1 MKKSLFLFTVMLAS
15 FLASF
20 TNAWADTDPSAE
32 FKVTPS
38 DGTASYEYYVRLSRK
53 FSNSSDDKVGRFY
66 LQKKLGSDSNNLLF
80 SSTEDKLIVTLKEF
94 SNSDG
99 QFYVVPTNAVTAEGT
114 ATNGIFVTEATSL
127 GTKILLKSTSASTS
141 NTQGWYIQARNKSSY
156 FSSGY
161 ACWDIIEHVYT
172 ISVGNSDNSQGW
184 NIHWP
189 LDNGTTVELYQN
201 NDGNCALYFEPA
213 NATAVKAALQEQI
226 DKAESYLGTVGY
238 PSETSTEGTALK
250 AAIENINNFD
260 SATSDFAT
268 VKAALTTALEK
279 YEASTDI
286 KLPEDGKVYKI
297 AAVFDDESEY
307 ALYYNPNG
315 KMYND
320 NDLISST
327 GCIDGVEGVDNV
339 DKSGYFF
346 CHEVKVG
353 ENKKYLFV
361 NKDGYYLTWL
371 DPNAS
376 TSSKYHTG
384 YTDSYESQK
393 NLWTISKAASSG
405 SHIASTTTAAN
416 VFGKVQMQAIG
427 DGSSTYYLLAR
438 IPGRGSS
445 DGNTMDFVSGGSSD
459 IYYDNYTSGS
469 TTVRRTHAFKFYEV
483 SVDDYCTLN
492 LKAAYSDN
500 TTENCYLATYSTPFP
515 VTIPDNMEAYYAPSY
530 ADGQSNVSLQKI
542 DGTIIPKGTGVV
554 VKSPTAGKFNP
565 VPATENGTTPS
576 ANALQPTGGNGKTV
590 ESGTKAYILINA
602 NPARFNLLTSDT
614 NNRTIAPFRA
624 YLVPNTT
631 ESDTPQQAVGIS
643 FGSTLSGITSAT
655 NQNDT
660 VNSPVYDLSGRI
672 VKQPVRGIYIKNGKK
687 FIVK

>member
-32 FKVTPS
+32 FVPS

-53 FSNSSDDKVGRFY
+53 FNDSDAVGRFY

-80 SSTEDKLIVTLKEF
+80 SSTEEKLIVTLKEF
-94 SNSDG
+94 SNSDD
-99 QFYVVPTNAVTAEGT
+99 QLRYYVVPTNAVTAEGT
-114 ATNGIFVTEATSL
+114 ATEGIFVTEATSE

-141 NTQGWYIQARNKSSY
+141 NTQGWYIQARDKSSY
-156 FSSGY
+156 FSSSDY
-161 ACWDIIEHVYT
+161 PCLDIIEHVYT
-172 ISVGNSDNSQGW
+172 ISVGNSNDSQGW

-189 LDNGTTVELYQN
+189 LDNGTTVELYKN
-201 NDGNCALYFEPA
+201 TDGNCALYFEPA

-226 DKAESYLGTVGY
+226 DEAESYLGTVGY
-238 PSETSTEGTALK
+238 PSETSTEGIALK
-250 AAIENINNFD
+250 TAIENINNFNPT
-260 SATSDFAT
+260 SSDFAT
-268 VKAALTTALEK
+268 VKAALITALTN
-279 YEASTDI
+279 YEASTSTGI
-286 KLPEDGKVYKI
+286 NLPEDGKVYKI
-297 AAVFDDESEY
+297 AAVFDDNSEY

-320 NDLISST
+320 NTQMSST
-327 GCIDGVEGVDNV
+327 GCIDGVKGVDNV
-339 DKSGYFF
+339 NKTGYFF
-346 CHEVKVG
+346 CHKVG
-353 ENKKYLFV
+353 EQYLFV

-371 DPNAS
+371 DPNAG
-376 TSSKYHTG
+376 TSDKYHTG
-384 YTDSYESQK
+384 YTDSYDSQK

-405 SHIASTTTAAN
+405 SNIASTTTAAS

-438 IPGRGSS
+438 IPGRSGS
-445 DGNTMDFVSGGSSD
+445 DGNTMDFVSGSSSD
-459 IYYDNYTSGS
+459 IYYDNYTSSGS

-483 SVDDYCTLN
+483 SVDEYCTLN
-492 LKAAYSDN
+492 LKAAYRDN
-500 TTENCYLATYSTPFP
+500 TTEDCYLATYSTPFP
-515 VTIPDNMEAYYAPSY
+515 VSIPDNMEAYYAPSY
-530 ADGQSNVSLQKI
+530 ADGQTNVSLQKI
-542 DGTIIPKGTGVV
+542 DGDIIPKGTGVV

-565 VPATENGTTPS
+565 VPATENGTKPS
-576 ANALQPTGGNGKTV
+576 ANALLPTGGNGTTV

-643 FGSTLSGITSAT
+643 FGSTLSGITSVT